1 MASAATPT
9 ERPRGRHPL
18 IRKGDIYEVQAGT
31 DSRQEGLVLVV
42 SSDDIGTSE
51 FGNVTV
57 LPVVSS
63 RKGVAPG
70 FEVGA
75 EAVKVQPPNLTA
87 MPRNSLQGATVGRL
101 GSDLLDRIDTLI
113 ALHLALSPASLEG
126 PGIFVAPDEEGKAS

>member
-1 MASAATPT
+1 M
-9 ERPRGRHPL
+9 

-31 DSRQEGLVLVV
+31 DSRHEGLVLVV

-70 FEVGA
+70 FEVAFEVGA

-87 MPRNSLQGATVGRL
+87 MPRNCLQGATVGRL
-101 GSDLLDRIDTLI
+101 SRDLLDRIDTLI

-126 PGIFVAPDEEGKAS
+126 PGIFVAADDEGEAT

>member
-1 MASAATPT
+1 M
-9 ERPRGRHPL
+9 

-31 DSRQEGLVLVV
+31 DSRREGLVLVV

-63 RKGVAPG
+63 RKGVALG
-70 FEVGA
+70 FEVAFKVGA
-75 EAVKVQPPNLTA
+75 EEVKVQPPNLTA
-87 MPRNSLQGATVGRL
+87 IPRNSLQGAPAGRI
-101 GSDLLDRIDTLI
+101 SRDLLDRIDTLI

-126 PGIFVAPDEEGKAS
+126 PGIFVAPDDEGEAP